1 MSKITRREFIKLAGP
16 GAAVSLSTFIEARA
30 NYGQKKALQKIK
42 TLNLGMASYTFRHF
56 SLEETLAMT
65 KRLGLRRIAF
75 KDFHLPLKS
84 SEAEINAISKRVREA
99 GFELYGCGVVY
110 MQNETEVEQAFKYA
124 RAAGMKVIIGVP
136 SHELLNSVD
145 KKVQEFDIKL
155 AIHNHG
161 PEDKRYPTPESV
173 YEKIRN
179 LDPRLGLCLD
189 IGHAQRAGLDPSEC
203 AKKFADRLLDVHI
216 KDVTAS
222 SKEGTSVEVGRG
234 VIDIPK
240 FLQTLLKLDYSGVVA
255 LEYEKDENDPL
266 PGAAESIG
274 YIRGVLAAL

>member
-1 MSKITRREFIKLAGP
+1 LAGA
-16 GAAVSLSTFIEARA
+16 GAAVSLSSFIEVRA
-30 NYGQKKALQKIK
+30 NSEQKKATQKIK
-42 TLNLGMASYTFRHF
+42 ALNLGMASYTFRRF
-56 SLEETLAMT
+56 SLEETLVMT

-84 SEAEINAISKRVREA
+84 SEAEINAVSKRVRDA
-99 GFELYGCGVVY
+99 NFELYGCGVVY
-110 MQNETEVEQAFKYA
+110 MENETEVEQAFKYA

-136 SHELLNSVD
+136 SHELLNSVN

-173 YEKIRN
+173 YEKIRG

-203 AKKFADRLLDVHI
+203 AKKFAERLLDVHI

-222 SKEGTSVEVGRG
+222 SKEGMSIEVGRG
-234 VIDIPK
+234 VVDIPK
-240 FLQTLLKLDYSGVVA
+240 FLQTLLKLDYSGTVA

-274 YIRGVLAAL
+274 YIRGVLAVL